1 MLSKFQVT
9 TEVLESQSFWSDCFL
24 VLTAI
29 KPELKKGTSLILSNK
44 KKNLLEVLSKGI
56 EDPVPEI
63 NLLVCEVI
71 AELSKN
77 APPQL
82 LKPIAHFLI
91 KLVKKKEIVSK
102 YVGNSHGQF
111 DSVLSIYT
119 DIAESDPKV
128 FDDIIVELITIG
140 AEEFCKSDVLSTTQ
154 KLAYLDVLA
163 LIASHNQQKLIKH
176 IEKVKAIVDSYI
188 FVLYHHEE
196 LQDDGWLS
204 NEVSFLIIG

>member
-1 MLSKFQVT
+1 MLT
-9 TEVLESQSFWSDCFL
+9 H
-24 VLTAI
+24 
-29 KPELKKGTSLILSNK
+29 
-44 KKNLLEVLSKGI
+44 GI
-56 EDPVPEI
+56 DDPVAEI

-91 KLVKKKEIVSK
+91 KIVKKKEIIDK
-102 YVGNSHGQF
+102 YVGISNGQF

-128 FDDIIVELITIG
+128 FDDIMLQLIDLG
-140 AEEFCKSDVLSTTQ
+140 SEEFSKSETLTTSQ
-154 KLAYLDVLA
+154 KMAYLDVLA
-163 LIASHNQQKLIKH
+163 LIVSQNHAKMSKHPEKIK
-176 IEKVKAIVDSYI
+176 VLLDVYV

-196 LQDDGWLS
+196 LRDEGWLS
-204 NEVSFLIIG
+204 DEVGVCVKGRRH